1 MNLDA
6 PRWVQCERVQCE
18 RESVH
23 YLGGKKK
30 ISVHRGDIA
39 LFYVLVQKFLM
50 LELCFS
56 FSFN

>member
-30 ISVHRGDIA
+30 ISVHRGDI
-39 LFYVLVQKFLM
+39 YIIYIYI
-50 LELCFS
+50 
-56 FSFN
+56 NI